1 MSAPSNLKP
10 LLNHCNVESWLRGW
24 PLGQNEKCVLM
35 WELSLPNSL
44 LCASF
49 YCCKRQPGAAG
60 RGQSGTTVKKKKN
73 KLSLSK
79 TSKDELLFTVK
90 QSLRQQSLLQR
101 IPFWTILGSCILQ
114 TYIENGLDVVSLWP
128 HKRAS
133 RRLLKRHCCSQS
145 FALSKENNK
154 HQSSHWRDS
163 RQAWAAWQDFHP
175 PLDLSANLCKLATK
189 CG

>member
-1 MSAPSNLKP
+1 
-10 LLNHCNVESWLRGW
+10 
-24 PLGQNEKCVLM
+24 M

-60 RGQSGTTVKKKKN
+60 RGQSGTTVAYTKN

-114 TYIENGLDVVSLWP
+114 TYIENGLDVVSL
-128 HKRAS
+128 
-133 RRLLKRHCCSQS
+133 
-145 FALSKENNK
+145 
-154 HQSSHWRDS
+154 
-163 RQAWAAWQDFHP
+163 
-175 PLDLSANLCKLATK
+175 
-189 CG
+189 